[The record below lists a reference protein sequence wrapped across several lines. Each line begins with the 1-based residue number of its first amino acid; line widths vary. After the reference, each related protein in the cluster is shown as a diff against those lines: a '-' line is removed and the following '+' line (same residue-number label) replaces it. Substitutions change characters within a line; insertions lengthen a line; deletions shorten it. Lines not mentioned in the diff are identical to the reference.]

1 MEPNSQSLTLMFNLY
16 IRGLNDRFHLAKNYP
31 NYLEAVLSGQELGGY
46 GQFYVDTG
54 TRVPSREEQLLQP
67 FTRKPKTK
75 TKTKKQQILDSI

>member
-1 MEPNSQSLTLMFNLY
+1 MFNLY
-16 IRGLNDRFHLAKNYP
+16 IRKRHTTFVLAKGYP
-31 NYLEAVLSGQELGGY
+31 NYREAVLSGQELGGY

-67 FTRKPKTK
+67 FTRKSKPK